1 MNRQLFVDYI
11 KSPQKLDAD
20 SIQKLESLVN
30 DFPYCQTAGTLYTLN
45 LYKENNI
52 KYNNSLKM
60 SAAYMAD
67 RILLKQLINA
77 IEQTENTT
85 SVISQKKVKDDKVEE
100 KIITV
105 QEESAVEEMDIKEM
119 IELLRDKIKVAEQS
133 DISPDQ
139 KKKLPFIASKL
150 NEIIDKYAS
159 FETEADDRPLKE
171 KIKTEYAFDHL
182 EEVQSDQNGTR
193 KNQDLIDKFIEDK
206 PRISPPSKSDFFNPL
221 DLAKHSIIDN
231 EEIVSETL
239 ANIYYQQGNLL
250 KAINIYKKL
259 SLLNPEKSTY
269 FAALIEKIKNE
280 VK

>member
-11 KSPQKLDAD
+11 KSPQKLNAE
-20 SIQKLESLVN
+20 SIHKLESLVR

-45 LYKENNI
+45 LYKENSI

-67 RILLKQLINA
+67 RILLKQLINS
-77 IEQTENTT
+77 IEQTQNAA
-85 SVISQKKVKDDKVEE
+85 SIISQKELKEDETEKKVIPVY
-100 KIITV
+100 
-105 QEESAVEEMDIKEM
+105 EESFFEEMDIKEM
-119 IELLRDKIKVAEQS
+119 IELLRNKIKVAEQS
-133 DISPDQ
+133 DISTDQ
-139 KKKLPFIASKL
+139 KKKLPFIAAKL
-150 NEIIDKYAS
+150 NEIIDKYS
-159 FETEADDRPLKE
+159 PVETEADDRPLK
-171 KIKTEYAFDHL
+171 KKVKTQYAFDHL

-259 SLLNPEKSTY
+259 SLLNPEKSIY
-269 FAALIEKIKNE
+269 FAALIEKIRNE